1 MKTKYLFITIFSG
14 IGLSLQAQSLQVAGL
29 IGNENGTTEGR
40 MVVAKA
46 DGEGREIQTVDLV
59 SFSLRDGKS
68 TVTENAI
75 AMPDNYYLLPIPEL
89 NRNFEVPWSETTDR
103 YAYRVRMT
111 LTDGTRIISELI
123 EDNGRE
129 RFRWIG
135 ADVKW
140 TSFTQGDIGPK
151 FDQSLGGPNPFSVGG
166 ISFYKSFSVHGKGSF
181 TFDLPEDNPY
191 SRLFTYY
198 GIQDDRSA
206 GDVRF
211 SFWVDDNMVET
222 HDLYAMTNPVKP
234 ADGIYL
240 RKFETAISGKT
251 KIVLDGDVIDDA
263 DYDHMNFPL
272 GRLYLK
278 PDTRKTQTADW
289 PKTDELATDKPAL
302 LDIDARFSSG
312 GTTYYEIISGSE
324 YASIE
329 GNKLNLRSI
338 PEDKSTYIEV
348 KAWQFGTDEYLPAAP
363 STCRFYIRNN
373 KTVQKNEKLVLQ
385 NGDVIDRL
393 VVYGDAESR
402 GQVIVENGL
411 AQVKELVLKYT
422 FQPGTWNFVS
432 FPSNINLDKASNLN
446 YQGYHFNDSQKA
458 YYIYEYSTQ
467 SRAEQPGKTAWK
479 SLASPDVMRNKGY
492 IMGISRSDDN
502 PNETP
507 VEVTFTL
514 ENTQLGLDN
523 SGIGSLNVG
532 LDLTQVTPDSEVTVY
547 IEPTGVKGPPLKV
560 TLQFK
565 PEDLAALPMNHQRA
579 LDDARITFNP
589 NRSGIRLTLPTSE
602 KARVVF
608 FDKKGKVIKAIKYES
623 PQLIDV
629 KDMPQGKYQLYIEY
643 GNAYCIKELDLD

>member
-59 SFSLRDGKS
+59 SFSLRNGKS

-89 NRNFEVPWSETTDR
+89 NRNFEVPWNETTDR

-151 FDQSLGGPNPFSVGG
+151 FDQSLGGSNPFTVGG

-211 SFWVDDNMVET
+211 SFWVDDKLVET
-222 HDLYAMTNPVKP
+222 QDMYAMTNAVKP
-234 ADGIYL
+234 VDGIYL

-263 DYDHMNFPL
+263 AYDHMNFPL

-278 PDTRKTQTADW
+278 PDTRKTQTAGW
-289 PKTDELATDKPAL
+289 PETDELVADKPAL
-302 LDIDARFSSG
+302 LDIDAHFSSG
-312 GTTYYEIISGSE
+312 GTTYYEIVSGAE

-329 GNKLNLRSI
+329 GNKLNLKSI

-363 STCRFYIRNN
+363 STCRFYVRNN
-373 KTVQKNEKLVLQ
+373 KAVQKDEKLVLQ
-385 NGDVIDRL
+385 NGDVIDQL
-393 VVYGDAESR
+393 VIYGDAESR

-411 AQVKELVLKYT
+411 VQVKKLILKYT
-422 FQPGTWNFVS
+422 FQPGTWNFIS

-532 LDLTQVTPDSEVTVY
+532 LDLTQVAPDSEVTVY

-560 TLQFK
+560 NLQFK
-565 PEDLAALPMNHQRA
+565 PEDLAALPMNHQHA